1 MEFIFYVCLVCLVIF
16 GISLFVAGICLA
28 VNKLKKKTGESSY
41 SSRSSTKTTPEDDF
55 NTSFAFDHTSKDE
68 KVCPNCGFHSFTKT
82 RLHYRCQR
90 CAQTFSYYDYQ
101 NLSPYTGDHPELGIY
116 NIYPKDVLD
125 RCLSKFDKEYENKFH
140 EKYHMTI
147 EEYYNIVLDNQKQI
161 YMPVAELMAPTDYK
175 GKEQLSIYLF
185 EDFILYEKNY
195 PTLSGKGMIKI
206 TNPYAYLKDVYR
218 PISCLKAYKE
228 IGKVDKYNSVCI
240 QVSFQ
245 GLSDLTYTNAD
256 IAVDKLPILER
267 IRRKTN
273 VKKESVEK
281 EVKEF
286 KRKYGIDWYTFS
298 IQIFPG
304 IHTLF
309 AIGDSLANK
318 DDLVNI
324 KHYGKCFTAVPKS
337 REQVFEK
344 LLKDRVP
351 NLKALKEFVYVDS
364 DIINKAVKR
373 DVFKQTIDHQP
384 NFLDAALADAA
395 FGTAGVAMYVATNSG
410 SETRVRGV
418 YDHLSVYLNGCPF
431 IGFVLTK
438 TDTPSV
444 LDEGYEYFQGLEIAR
459 KDKQPSS
466 TNNYSELIELK
477 RLLDEGIITQE
488 EFDAKKKE
496 ILKL

>member
-1 MEFIFYVCLVCLVIF
+1 MEFIYVCLAIF
-16 GISLFVAGICLA
+16 GISLLVAIICLA
-28 VNKLKKKTGESSY
+28 VSKLKTKTGGSSY

-55 NTSFAFDHTSKDE
+55 NISFAFDHTARDE
-68 KVCPNCGFHSFTKT
+68 KVCPNCGFHSFTKA

-206 TNPYAYLKDVYR
+206 TDPYAYLEDVYR
-218 PISCLKAYKE
+218 PISCLKAYRK
-228 IGKVDKYNSVCI
+228 IGKVDKYNFVCI

-245 GLSDLTYTNAD
+245 GLPDLTYTNAN
-256 IAVDKLPILER
+256 IAVDELPILER

-286 KRKYGIDWYTFS
+286 KRKYGIDWSTFS
-298 IQIFPG
+298 IPISISISTG
-304 IHTLF
+304 IHPLF
-309 AIGDSLANK
+309 IIGRSLANQ
-318 DDLVNI
+318 DDFVKIN
-324 KHYGKCFTAVPKS
+324 HYGKCFTAVPES
-337 REQVFEK
+337 REQIFEK

-364 DIINKAVKR
+364 DIINKTVKR
-373 DVFKQTIDHQP
+373 DVFKQTINHQP
-384 NFLDAALADAA
+384 NILDAALADAA

-410 SETRVRGV
+410 SETRVTDV

-431 IGFVLTK
+431 TGFVLTK

-444 LDEGYEYFQGLEIAR
+444 QDEGYEYFQGLEIAR

-466 TNNYSELIELK
+466 SNNYSELIELK
-477 RLLDEGIITQE
+477 RLLDEGIIAQE